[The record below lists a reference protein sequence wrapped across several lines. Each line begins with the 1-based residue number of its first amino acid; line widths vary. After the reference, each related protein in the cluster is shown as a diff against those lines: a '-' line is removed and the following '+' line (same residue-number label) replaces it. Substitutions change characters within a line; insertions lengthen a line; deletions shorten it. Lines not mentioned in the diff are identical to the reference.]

1 MQTHRAVALGFFDG
15 VHIGHGALLRRTRQ
29 LADALGLRAC
39 AMSLDAPPA
48 AVIRGDAPPLLG
60 TMDDRTLLMQRLYQ
74 IDEVVFEHFDRNMM
88 TMPWQTFI
96 DTYLIEQLGAR
107 QVVCGHD
114 YRFGFRGEGT
124 PERLADYCGKRG
136 IGCEIIPEV
145 TLDGVR
151 VSSTAIRAQLCG
163 GKIEAALQFLGHA
176 HLISGVVAHGRG
188 LGRTIG
194 VPTANVPFP
203 CGLLVPKYGV
213 YCAMAELSDR
223 SYPAVVNI
231 GLHPT
236 AGALDAPVAEAWID
250 GFDASIY
257 GEPIRL
263 WLYRMLRDERHFDS
277 MQALHTQMQL
287 DREEMRAYFRAR
299 F

>member
-1 MQTHRAVALGFFDG
+1 MQTPRAVALGFFDG

-29 LADALGLRAC
+29 LADTLELRAC

-60 TMDDRTLLMQRLYQ
+60 TMDDRTLLMQRLHQ

-88 TMPWQTFI
+88 EMPWQMFI
-96 DTYLIEQLGAR
+96 DTYLIAQLGAR

-124 PERLADYCGKRG
+124 PERLADYCDKRG

-145 TLDGVR
+145 TLDGIR

-163 GKIEAALQFLGHA
+163 GQTEAALQFLGHP
-176 HLISGVVAHGRG
+176 HLISGTVAHGRG

-194 VPTANVPFP
+194 VPTANIPFSS
-203 CGLLVPKYGV
+203 GQLVPKYGV
-213 YCAMAELSDR
+213 YCAMAELSDM

-250 GFDASIY
+250 GLNASLY

-263 WLYRMLRDERHFDS
+263 WLYRMLREERHFDS
-277 MQALHTQMQL
+277 MQALQTQMHL
-287 DREEMRAYFRAR
+287 DREEMRAYFKA
-299 F
+299 